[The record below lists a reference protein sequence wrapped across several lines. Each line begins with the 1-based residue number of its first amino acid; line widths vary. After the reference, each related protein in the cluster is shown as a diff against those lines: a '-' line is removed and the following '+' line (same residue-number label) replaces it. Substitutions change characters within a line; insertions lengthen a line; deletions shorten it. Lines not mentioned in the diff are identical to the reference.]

1 MSNPI
6 LRTVLLL
13 AAVGLL
19 SACSPTAPKA
29 GTSASPRT
37 VELTMTDHMT
47 FEPASI
53 NVHRGE
59 TVRFIVRNISNEAH
73 EAYIGTEQEQRL
85 HETVHTGLGAGD
97 QTTTTHMGYG
107 VHVPPFGN
115 GELVVTFDQAY
126 AYVIG
131 CHYPG
136 HYAAGM
142 RAVIEVSE

>member
-1 MSNPI
+1 MA
-6 LRTVLLL
+6 LLL
-13 AAVGLL
+13 AAAALL
-19 SACSPTAPKA
+19 SACSPAVPKA

-37 VELTMTDHMT
+37 VDLTMTDQMSFDPT
-47 FEPASI
+47 RI
-53 NVHRGE
+53 QVRRGE
-59 TVRFIVRNISNEAH
+59 TVRFVVRNVSNEAH
-73 EAYIGTEQEQRL
+73 EAYIGTDEEQRL
-85 HETVHTGLGAGD
+85 HETVHTGLGSGD

-107 VHVPPFGN
+107 VHVAPLGT
-115 GELVVTFDQAY
+115 GELVATFDQAY